1 MMTIQSL
8 FHLFCLFAFIIIG
21 ILTLMFIGLVYVYLL
36 FEVIP
41 NKWEEYMKHIEY
53 ERKQNKANAKQKNN

>member
-1 MMTIQSL
+1 
-8 FHLFCLFAFIIIG
+8 
-21 ILTLMFIGLVYVYLL
+21 MFIGLVYVYLL

-53 ERKQNKANAKQKNN
+53 ERKQNKANANQKNN